1 MENNSYCSFIILRSS
16 YSSISKLAIHMLK
29 NRPYNKTINN
39 KVIKIIR
46 SSLLDNNTPISFSS
60 DLFNTYIAIK
70 NDNYIVTTNTETEW
84 DLEGVLET
92 TNEKIE
98 SKFNFWFPEY
108 DLVGSIYKDNKDN
121 CISCQEHKT
130 IDFIKVK
137 ENGLIVCPVCYWN
150 ECIRFKKNCNT
161 NDKINLLKSA
171 MKNIDSSLLIRLI
184 ESKKGQSF
192 WKELKFRLE
201 D

>member
-1 MENNSYCSFIILRSS
+1 MENSYCSFVILRSS
-16 YSSISKLAIHMLK
+16 YSSIFKLAIYMLK
-29 NRPYNKTINN
+29 NRPYNKIINN

-70 NDNYIVTTNTETEW
+70 NDNYIVTTNSETEW
-84 DLEGVLET
+84 DLEGILET
-92 TNEKIE
+92 TNENIE
-98 SKFNFWFPEY
+98 SRFNFWFPEY
-108 DLVGSIYKDNKDN
+108 DLIGSIYKDNKGN
-121 CISCQEHKT
+121 YISCQEHKT

-137 ENGLIVCPVCYWN
+137 ENGLIVCPICYWN
-150 ECIRFKKNCNT
+150 ECVRFKKNCNT
-161 NDKINLLKSA
+161 KDKMNLLKSA
-171 MKNIDSSLLIRLI
+171 IKNIDSSLLIRLI